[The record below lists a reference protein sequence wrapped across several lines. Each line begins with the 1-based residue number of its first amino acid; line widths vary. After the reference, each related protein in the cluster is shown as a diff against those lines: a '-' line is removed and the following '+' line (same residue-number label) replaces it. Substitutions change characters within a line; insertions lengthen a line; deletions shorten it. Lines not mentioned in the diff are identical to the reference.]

1 MPDFCDNGY
10 LMLPRDLTVQEIFRL
25 SGDAALVY
33 LYFYARAHWK
43 RNNGRPV
50 GTLETSYPLAKGEL
64 VKTVGFRP
72 VPLTKKA
79 WKASTELL
87 TKRGLI
93 RTVKTAHGMIVTVC
107 EYDRYTDPKS
117 YETASETDSETDMKP
132 TSEAD
137 TFPYREEEKKED
149 SQSGGGE
156 APGAAPEK
164 KENIGS
170 NRAWEKWYRD
180 FRACPGCVDVN
191 RMAFENTIKGALYAD
206 PGLDVGEVIAEFGRK
221 WSGGRPAKPIAALEA
236 ELARHLPENETGEP
250 PAPPA
255 WTPSFGFK
263 SKKGEGLAPLG
274 GPRAAAPGKGG
285 EGI

>member
-1 MPDFCDNGY
+1 MDDPCGNGY
-10 LMLPRDLTVQEIFRL
+10 VMLPRALSLRLIGMGPITLEI
-25 SGDAALVY
+25 Y
-33 LYFYARAHWK
+33 LYFYAKAHWK
-43 RNNGRPV
+43 RNNGKPV
-50 GTLETSYPLAKGEL
+50 GELEISWPQARPEL
-64 VKTVGFRP
+64 VKMVGYRKEEP
-72 VPLTKKA
+72 ITEEAWHATTKALRTAKLITTT
-79 WKASTELL
+79 K
-87 TKRGLI
+87 TKRGMRVSI
-93 RTVKTAHGMIVTVC
+93 CHY
-107 EYDRYTDPKS
+107 ERYTDPKA
-117 YETASETDSETDMKP
+117 YEIHSESNNEGNTKP
-132 TSEAD
+132 D
-137 TFPYREEEKKED
+137 TESKTPSYREELKKED

-236 ELARHLPENETGEP
+236 ELARHLPEKETGEP

-263 SKKGEGLAPLG
+263 SKKGEG
-274 GPRAAAPGKGG
+274 
-285 EGI
+285 I